1 MSGQYLLFKYELSV
15 RVECHSNVCLAV
27 KCQFLAHEVSLIHYK
42 VSEGE
47 CHLSL
52 YIHDIIDKVLLC
64 LQELIDAITEQVF
77 KLMKSIL
84 FEDDWL
90 MFALLVTIQRMNSNH
105 QFTPAELHVFIN
117 LRSAVSSKDK
127 SNWIDYEVN
136 AVTFIS

>member
-1 MSGQYLLFKYELSV
+1 M
-15 RVECHSNVCLAV
+15 VECHSNVCLAV

-52 YIHDIIDKVLLC
+52 DKVLLC